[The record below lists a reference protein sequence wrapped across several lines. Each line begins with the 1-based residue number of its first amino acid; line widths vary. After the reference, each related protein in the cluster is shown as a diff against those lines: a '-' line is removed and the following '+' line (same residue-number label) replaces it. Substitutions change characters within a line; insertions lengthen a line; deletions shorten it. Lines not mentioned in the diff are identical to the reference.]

1 MARAHFVWLHR
12 WTGLLMAGFLLLE
25 GFTGSLLAFRHSVE
39 ELIAPELF
47 AARRSDA
54 PTLPLAMLA
63 ERAEALIPGARVG
76 YFWVDDRQAVMR
88 MLPRGEP
95 STARPATLALDHLFL
110 DPWTGEE
117 LGRRLDGDL
126 SQGRINL
133 VPFLYR
139 LHMNL
144 ALGEAG
150 TWVLG
155 IVALAW
161 TLDCLLGFYLTL
173 PRAAAHFLR
182 RWKPA
187 WSVKY
192 PVTPVRVNYDIH
204 RAGGLW
210 LWPLLFVFGWSSVM
224 FNLPAVYEPVT
235 ARLFDYRSDL
245 DMLKHLPLRPNATP
259 RLTWNDAERRGAE
272 LMARVAKREGFT
284 ILHPYGMAYIPE
296 FGVYTYAVSSDLNLE
311 AHGWA
316 TSLWLDGDT
325 GGLVSADIPRNEPR
339 GNFVG
344 LWLRALHFA
353 DLRDSVLYRF
363 IVCVLGFVIAALSV
377 TGAYIWLRKRSA
389 RASMHR
395 KRVDRLL
402 TPRRAGREIS

>member
-1 MARAHFVWLHR
+1 MVRAHFVWLHR
-12 WTGLLMAGFLLLE
+12 WTGLLMAAFLLLE
-25 GFTGSLLAFRHSVE
+25 GLTGSVLAFRHSVE

-47 AARRSDA
+47 AAHRSDA
-54 PTLPLAMLA
+54 PTLPLGTLA
-63 ERAEALIPGARVG
+63 ERAEELTPEARVG

-95 STARPATLALDHLFL
+95 SKAWPAALAFDHLFL
-110 DPWTGEE
+110 DPWTGQE

-150 TWVLG
+150 AWVLG

-161 TLDCLLGFYLTL
+161 TIDCFLGFYLTL
-173 PRAAAHFLR
+173 PRAIAHFLR

-187 WSVKY
+187 WSVKH
-192 PVTPVRVNYDIH
+192 PATAIRVSYDIH

-235 ARLFDYRSDL
+235 ARLFDYRSDP
-245 DMLKHLPLRPNATP
+245 DMLKSLPLHPNATP

-272 LMARVAKREGFT
+272 LMARIAKRDGFT
-284 ILHPYGMAYIPE
+284 IVHPYGMAYIPE
-296 FGVYTYAVSSDLNLE
+296 FGVYTYAVGSDLNLE

-325 GGLVSADIPRNEPR
+325 GDLVSADIPRNEPR
-339 GNFVG
+339 GNYVG

-377 TGAYIWLRKRSA
+377 TGAYIWLRKLSA
-389 RASMHR
+389 RASTHR
-395 KRVDRLL
+395 KRVERLL
-402 TPRRAGREIS
+402 TPRHTGKNIS

>member
-1 MARAHFVWLHR
+1 MARAYFVWLHR
-12 WTGLLMAGFLLLE
+12 WTGLLTVGFLMLE
-25 GFTGSLLAFRHSVE
+25 GITGSVLAFRRSVE
-39 ELIAPELF
+39 ELVTPELF
-47 AARRSDA
+47 AVHQSGA
-54 PTLPLAMLA
+54 PTLSLAMLA
-63 ERAEALIPGARVG
+63 ERAEALTPEARVG

-88 MLPRGEP
+88 MQPRGNG
-95 STARPATLALDHLFL
+95 TATLAFDHLFL
-110 DPWTGEE
+110 DPWTGQE

-144 ALGEAG
+144 AMGEAG
-150 TWVLG
+150 TVVLG
-155 IVALAW
+155 IIALAW
-161 TLDCLLGFYLTL
+161 TLDCFLGFYLTL
-173 PRAAAHFLR
+173 PRAIAHFLR

-192 PVTPVRVNYDIH
+192 PATAVRVNYDIH

-224 FNLPAVYEPVT
+224 FNLPAVYELVT
-235 ARLFDYRSDL
+235 ARLFDYRSDFDL
-245 DMLKHLPLRPNATP
+245 LNSLPLHPNATP
-259 RLTWNDAERRGAE
+259 HLTWGDAERRGAE
-272 LMARVAKREGFT
+272 IMARTAKREGFK
-284 ILHPYGMAYIPE
+284 ILHAYGMAYIPE
-296 FGVYTYAVSSDLNLE
+296 FGVYTYAVASDVNVE

-325 GGLVSADIPRNEPR
+325 GDLVSIDMPRREPR

-353 DLRDSVLYRF
+353 DLRDSPLYRLL
-363 IVCVLGFVIAALSV
+363 VCVLGLVVTALSA
-377 TGAYIWLRKRSA
+377 TGVYIWLRKRSVKA
-389 RASMHR
+389 FAHGR
-395 KRVDRLL
+395 KPRVVTL
-402 TPRRAGREIS
+402 